1 MPDTVLRLRILL
13 PDGRPLEREFDQGSI
28 LIGRSSK
35 ADLSLPDRSL
45 SREHARIYKSDEG
58 WMVEDLG
65 SRNGTFINGQP
76 VRVPS
81 ALQMGDALTLGSL
94 AVTVGGEG
102 PAAEVEEGED
112 LGSHTVLRPA
122 SEVLK
127 QSGVTTDA
135 VPDAVDGGALRRYAE
150 RLHIV
155 NEVHKVLS
163 SSISLDDLL
172 DMILDRAFDHLKPEQ
187 GAIFLR
193 TSEGDYRLAASRS
206 VSGSSDRF
214 VYSKSL
220 IREVVEKAMAALVV
234 DASADSRFKQSMSL
248 LSVGVRSLVAAPL
261 LDDKGALGMIVLGS
275 RVAVRHFSD
284 EDLELLVPL
293 ASIAAMRIRNL
304 ALAEEAAERKRLE
317 EEVALARR
325 IQVAL
330 LPDQLPDVPG
340 YEIHA
345 GNIPSR
351 GVSGDYYEVVPR
363 SDGQECIV
371 LVADVSGKGIA
382 AALLTASV
390 EALSVAPIE
399 DGQPADQVCN
409 RLSRMLFER
418 TPPEKYATAFVA
430 ALERDTGR
438 LSYCNA
444 GHCPGLVLRADGEVE
459 WLGSTGPPIGLLP
472 GSTYKLG
479 EASLEAGDVV
489 VVYTDGFTEAN
500 DPDEEEYGRE
510 RLASVCAANHEA
522 PLGQLAEKIEEDLEA
537 FVRGE
542 PYADDRTLVM
552 LRRVT

>member
-1 MPDTVLRLRILL
+1 VLRLRILL
-13 PDGRPLEREFDQGSI
+13 PDGRPLEREFEQGSI

-45 SREHARIYKSDEG
+45 SREHARLFKSEDG
-58 WMVEDLG
+58 WVVEDLG

-76 VRVPS
+76 VRRPAAVK
-81 ALQMGDALTLGSL
+81 AGDALTLGSL
-94 AVTVGGEG
+94 AVTVGGDR
-102 PAAEVEEGED
+102 PTAQVEDSD

-127 QSGVTTDA
+127 QSGVATDA
-135 VPDAVDGGALRRYAE
+135 VPATVEAGSLRRYAE

-155 NEVHKVLS
+155 NEVHQALS
-163 SSISLDDLL
+163 SSISLDELL

-187 GAIFLR
+187 GAIFLK
-193 TSEGDYRLAASRS
+193 TPDGDYRCAASRS
-206 VSGSSDRF
+206 LSGATDRF

-317 EEVALARR
+317 EEVTLARR

-330 LPDQLPDVPG
+330 LPDQLPEVPG
-340 YEIHA
+340 YELQA
-345 GNIPSR
+345 GNVPSR

-363 SDGQECIV
+363 HDGAECVV

-399 DGQPADQVCN
+399 DGLPVDEICN
-409 RLSRMLFER
+409 RVSRLLFER
-418 TPPEKYATAFVA
+418 TPPEKYATVFLASLA
-430 ALERDTGR
+430 RSSGR
-438 LSYCNA
+438 LQYCNA
-444 GHCPGLVLRADGEVE
+444 GHCPGLVLRAGGEVE

-472 GSTYKLG
+472 GSSYRAG
-479 EASLEAGDVV
+479 ETTLQPGDTIVI
-489 VVYTDGFTEAN
+489 YTDGITEAS
-500 DPDEEEYGRE
+500 DPEEEEYGRE
-510 RLASVCAANHEA
+510 RLAAVCVAHAGA
-522 PLGQLAEKIEEDLEA
+522 PLTELAERLEEDLDT

-542 PYADDRTLVM
+542 PFADDRTLVM
-552 LRRVT
+552 LRRLS